1 MDHSDRSLSRRRF
14 LQAVAAVAAATRLPF
29 TVVEAAMAADPT
41 GTTLDRTIVRLLA
54 SGYST
59 LGYRPGEPHE
69 LHPDNPVARDPSS
82 PRRAL
87 VAFAQL
93 TDVHLVD
100 AQSPLR
106 VEWIDRFESCLRLGV
121 GGSQRP
127 QETMTTQVLSAMVRA
142 LNDVQMRRVAAG
154 EPPLAFAVSTGD
166 NTDNQHLDELRW
178 FIGGLDG
185 TSALTPNSGGPAYE
199 GVQSPDWGDPHYW
212 LPRADLADD
221 YKAAGFPGEDAWGY
235 APDGLLAA
243 AIAPFATPP
252 LAMPWYSAYGNHDGL
267 IQGNFPRNDQMQ
279 AIAQGGQKTTGPPP
293 GVDPCDSGNLVRAL
307 QDPAAMF
314 QGPTRPVTPDPNR
327 RVVDRRE
334 YIEAH
339 LGHGHPGGFGH
350 GFTAEHAAAATAYY
364 TIDSV
369 PGFRFVVLDT
379 VNPGGY
385 AEGSI
390 GDTQFQWLRQ
400 QLAGATDRYVILFS
414 HHGLHSLSNPFAG
427 PDPFAPQPE
436 RRVLGDEVEATLHGF
451 PNVLAWI
458 AGHTHQNRITRRT
471 GPNGHV
477 FWDVETA
484 AHIDWSCQ
492 SRIVEVLDDGDVL
505 TIRVTLVDHAA
516 PATRGD
522 LAAAGLDPV
531 LRLAG
536 IHRELAANDPQFDQ
550 ATGLGPR
557 EARNVE
563 LTVPKP
569 ALGAAGSSATTAA
582 TGPPPTLPRTG
593 GGSSDAAALVGAAL
607 AAAGAATLG
616 LARRRAEVAGS
627 GEPGGAD
634 HR

>member
-1 MDHSDRSLSRRRF
+1 VGHSDRSLTRRRF

-29 TVVEAAMAADPT
+29 EVVEAAMAADPT
-41 GTTLDRTIVRLLA
+41 GTTLDRTIVRLLS
-54 SGYST
+54 SGYAT
-59 LGYRPGEPHE
+59 LGYGPGEPHE
-69 LHPDNPVARDPSS
+69 PHPDNPVARDPAS

-93 TDVHLVD
+93 TDIHLVD

-106 VEWIDRFESCLRLGV
+106 VEWIDRFESCLHLGV

-127 QETMTTQVLSAMVRA
+127 QEAMTTQVLSAMVRA

-166 NTDNQHLDELRW
+166 NTDNQHLNELHW
-178 FIGGLDG
+178 FIDGLDG
-185 TSALTPNSGGPAYE
+185 AATLTPNSGGPAYE

-212 LPRADLADD
+212 LPRADVADG
-221 YKAAGFPGEDAWGY
+221 YKAGGFPGEDAWGY
-235 APDGLLAA
+235 GPDGLLAA
-243 AIAPFATPP
+243 AIAPFATPA

-279 AIAQGGQKTTGPPP
+279 AIAQGDQKTTGPPP
-293 GVDPCDSGNLVRAL
+293 AVDPCDTGNLIRAL
-307 QDPAAMF
+307 QDPGAIF
-314 QGPTRPVTPDPNR
+314 QGPTKPVTADAAR

-350 GFTAEHAAAATAYY
+350 GFTAGHAAAATAYY
-364 TIDSV
+364 TIDTV

-390 GDTQFQWLRQ
+390 GATQFQWLGQ
-400 QLAGATDRYVILFS
+400 QIAAAADRYVILFS

-427 PDPFAPQPE
+427 PDPFHPEPE
-436 RRVLGDEVEATLHGF
+436 RRVLGDEVEAMLHGF
-451 PNVLAWI
+451 PNVIAWI
-458 AGHTHQNRITRRT
+458 AGHTHENRITRRT
-471 GPNGHV
+471 GANGHV

-516 PATRGD
+516 PARRAD
-522 LAAAGLDPV
+522 LAASGLDPT

-557 EARNVE
+557 AARNVE
-563 LTVPKP
+563 LTVAKP
-569 ALGAAGSSATTAA
+569 VLGGAGVTTTTAA
-582 TGPPPTLPRTG
+582 PSSTTPPTLPRTG
-593 GGSSDAAALVGAAL
+593 RDDEPFTLVGAAL
-607 AAAGAATLG
+607 AAAGAAALG
-616 LARRRAEVAGS
+616 LARRRTEVAAS
-627 GEPGGAD
+627 PGAGGD
-634 HR
+634 QR